1 MYFEY
6 LNIRFRSIPWPLK
19 ETPVQFDG
27 FEIIVRPESGVFAPS
42 VVFEFGSQSLN
53 SDQAL
58 HIIRRF
64 FSALSR
70 EYSRNFLV
78 DCSETRWHRKT
89 FGVNCRHHSLRSY
102 VLARAD

>member
-1 MYFEY
+1 
-6 LNIRFRSIPWPLK
+6 
-19 ETPVQFDG
+19 
-27 FEIIVRPESGVFAPS
+27 
-42 VVFEFGSQSLN
+42 
-53 SDQAL
+53 
-58 HIIRRF
+58 
-64 FSALSR
+64 LSR